1 MVQRDAPT
9 PALPQGGGSNSGS
22 FVLLPPPSGGRAGE
36 GGTREAKMVQRDA
49 HTPALPQRGKEQFGD
64 SPGQSDQAAAATRT
78 DMAPMPWIRACSVSP
93 ATIGPTP
100 CGVPVISTSPGCKV

>member
-1 MVQRDAPT
+1 MVQRDAPTPPLPQRGREQFGEICLAPSTLWGEGWGGGTREAKMVLRDAPT
-9 PALPQGGGSNSGS
+9 PALPQR
-22 FVLLPPPSGGRAGE
+22 GR
-36 GGTREAKMVQRDA
+36 
-49 HTPALPQRGKEQFGD
+49 EQFGD